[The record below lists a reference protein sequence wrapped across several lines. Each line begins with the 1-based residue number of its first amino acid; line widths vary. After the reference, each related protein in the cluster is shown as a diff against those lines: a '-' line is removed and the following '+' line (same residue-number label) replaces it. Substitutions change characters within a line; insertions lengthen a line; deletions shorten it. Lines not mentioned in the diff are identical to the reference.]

1 MKFLNVLKSILFGL
15 PKVEQE
21 IRRAIVD
28 IEPEAEA
35 PVAKSKKK
43 VIKKK

>member
-21 IRRAIVD
+21 IRRAVIDFDPV
-28 IEPEAEA
+28 EEA